1 MITLNG
7 QWKLKQA
14 KEKEWHRGT
23 VPGTVYTDLL
33 TQGLIV
39 DPYVGENEDEVRDLS
54 YNDYLYERE
63 FLISKE
69 VLNNERNL
77 LICKGIDTIADLF
90 VNGKQIGSCDNMHR
104 EYEFDLTGF
113 LKEGVNH
120 IQVYFHSPMK
130 YMQKLYE
137 KKPLWGV
144 TSTVPGYQYIR
155 KAHCMFGWDWGPKL
169 PDMGIWRDIYIEEV
183 NGARIQN
190 VQIRQQNE
198 EELSHLSV
206 ILKNVVMPSDA
217 AGIIAE
223 CRVYDPE
230 GKELVIQT
238 ADVEEMQTF
247 QIEIKNPE
255 RWWPNGYGEQKL
267 YRVCVSLKR
276 ENQIIQEKSIRLGI
290 RDFTVVRRP
299 DEWGAGFTFCINGM
313 EIFAKGANYIPEDS
327 IFGKRSKERTE
338 RLLKDCRKANFNC
351 IRVWGGGCYPDDY
364 FYDLCDELGLLVWQD
379 FMFACAVYDLT
390 DSFYENIKLE
400 ARDNIIRLRNHPSLG
415 MWCGNNEMEGAW
427 VGWGIPQNQKLKQD
441 YLTMFER
448 LIPQMV
454 EEYDPDRFYWP
465 ASPSSEGGFEDPFD
479 EGRGDAHY
487 WDVWHGK
494 NPFEDIESK
503 FFRFSSEYGFEAIPS
518 MKTLRTVIH
527 EDQLNIVSPEME
539 KHQKCIDNG
548 PGNVTL
554 MYYLLQYYQLPTTF
568 ERTIYVTQS
577 LQSDF
582 LEMAIR
588 HFRSH
593 RERCSGSTYWQ
604 INDTYPTISWATL
617 DYYGRWKG
625 AHYVVKRSYG
635 KVISYVE
642 TGADR
647 VARLYVSSDETRSL
661 KITCRLE
668 LIEQGKEALH
678 TECRE
683 VTAEPLTSTCVASFK
698 IPEMK
703 ELRSRECYLHYEI
716 QCEGEAIDS
725 GNRLLERPKK
735 FHFLDPHLTVC
746 VEDQVIVG
754 EGRGKIE
761 GRICEINTEEKTDDK
776 TGDVR
781 KLTAKQFKIT
791 VKAQQFAR
799 RVGIEF
805 VDTDVILSDN
815 YFDLLPGETKTVWI
829 EEIRSGKEVNQKI
842 LSEEIVLTSNYDVA
856 K

>member
-7 QWKLKQA
+7 QWRMKQA
-14 KEKEWHRGT
+14 GEPEWHRGS

-33 TQGLIV
+33 SDHTIV

-54 YNDYLYERE
+54 YNDYIYERE
-63 FLISKE
+63 FQITKE
-69 VLNNERNL
+69 VLTNERNIL
-77 LICKGIDTIADLF
+77 VCKGIDTIAELF
-90 VNGKQIGSCDNMHR
+90 VNGKFAGSCENMHR
-104 EYEFDLTGF
+104 EYEFDLTGM
-113 LKEGVNH
+113 LTEGENH
-120 IQVYFHSPMK
+120 IRVYFHSPMK

-183 NGARIQN
+183 NGARIRN

-198 EELSHLSV
+198 KETSHLSV
-206 ILKNVVMPSDA
+206 ILENEISRKEDQQEKEQKFS
-217 AGIIAE
+217 IE
-223 CRVYDPE
+223 CRIYDPE
-230 GKELVIQT
+230 GRPIGVQT
-238 ADVEEMQTF
+238 AAIEEKQAFRME
-247 QIEIKNPE
+247 IENPE

-276 ENQIIQEKSIRLGI
+276 DQQVVEEKTVRFGI
-290 RDFTVVRRP
+290 RDFTVVRRT
-299 DEWGAGFTFCINGM
+299 DEWGAGFTFCVNGL

-327 IFGKRSKERTE
+327 IFGKRSKERTG
-338 RLLKDCRKANFNC
+338 RLLRDCRKANFNC

-390 DSFYENIKLE
+390 DSFYENIRQE
-400 ARDNIIRLRNHPSLG
+400 AKDNIIRLRNHPSLG

-454 EEYDPDRFYWP
+454 DKYDPDRFYWP

-494 NPFEDIESK
+494 KPFEDIESK
-503 FFRFSSEYGFEAIPS
+503 FFRFSSEYGFEAVPS

-527 EDQLNIVSPEME
+527 EDQFNIVSPEME

-554 MYYLLQYYQLPTTF
+554 MYYLLQYYQLPATF
-568 ERTIYVTQS
+568 EQTVYATQS
-577 LQSDF
+577 LQADF
-582 LEMAIR
+582 LEMAVR

-604 INDTYPTISWATL
+604 INDTYPTISWATV

-642 TGADR
+642 IGADR
-647 VARLYVSSDETRSL
+647 TARLYVSSDETKPL
-661 KITCRLE
+661 KLTCKLE
-668 LIEQGKEALH
+668 LMEQGKGALH

-683 VTAEPLTSTCVASFK
+683 VTAQPLTSDCVAAFQL
-698 IPEMK
+698 PERT
-703 ELRSRECYLHYEI
+703 ERSLRECYLHYEI
-716 QCEGEAIDS
+716 VCDGESIDS

-735 FHFLDPHLTVC
+735 FHFRNPELTVC
-746 VEDQVIVG
+746 VEMQTT
-754 EGRGKIE
+754 GRGTTENVENGAAAGTQAKE
-761 GRICEINTEEKTDDK
+761 AGVTEE
-776 TGDVR
+776 R
-781 KLTAKQFKIT
+781 IAIT

-805 VDTDVILSDN
+805 TDADVILSDN
-815 YFDLLPGETKTVWI
+815 YLDLLPGESRTVWV
-829 EEIRSGKEVNQKI
+829 EEIRSGGTMDAKT
-842 LSEEIVLTSNYDVA
+842 LAAEIYLRSNYDISVSG
-856 K
+856 

>member
-1 MITLNG
+1 M
-7 QWKLKQA
+7 
-14 KEKEWHRGT
+14 
-23 VPGTVYTDLL
+23 
-33 TQGLIV
+33 
-39 DPYVGENEDEVRDLS
+39 
-54 YNDYLYERE
+54 
-63 FLISKE
+63 
-69 VLNNERNL
+69 
-77 LICKGIDTIADLF
+77 
-90 VNGKQIGSCDNMHR
+90 
-104 EYEFDLTGF
+104 
-113 LKEGVNH
+113 
-120 IQVYFHSPMK
+120 
-130 YMQKLYE
+130 
-137 KKPLWGV
+137 
-144 TSTVPGYQYIR
+144 
-155 KAHCMFGWDWGPKL
+155 
-169 PDMGIWRDIYIEEV
+169 
-183 NGARIQN
+183 
-190 VQIRQQNE
+190 
-198 EELSHLSV
+198 
-206 ILKNVVMPSDA
+206 
-217 AGIIAE
+217 
-223 CRVYDPE
+223 
-230 GKELVIQT
+230 
-238 ADVEEMQTF
+238 
-247 QIEIKNPE
+247 
-255 RWWPNGYGEQKL
+255 
-267 YRVCVSLKR
+267 
-276 ENQIIQEKSIRLGI
+276 
-290 RDFTVVRRP
+290 
-299 DEWGAGFTFCINGM
+299 
-313 EIFAKGANYIPEDS
+313 
-327 IFGKRSKERTE
+327 
-338 RLLKDCRKANFNC
+338 KDCRRANFNC

-390 DSFYENIKLE
+390 DSFYDNIRLE

-494 NPFEDIESK
+494 KPFEDIESK
-503 FFRFSSEYGFEAIPS
+503 FFRFSSEYGFEAVPS

-527 EDQLNIVSPEME
+527 ENQFNIVSPEME

-554 MYYLLQYYQLPTTF
+554 MYYLLQYYQLPATF
-568 ERTIYVTQS
+568 ERTVYATQS

-593 RERCSGSTYWQ
+593 RERCAGSTYWQ

-647 VARLYVSSDETRSL
+647 VARLYVSSDETRPL
-661 KITCRLE
+661 KLTCRLE
-668 LIEQGKEALH
+668 LIEQGKGVLH

-683 VTAEPLTSTCVASFK
+683 ISAEPLASTCVAAFK
-698 IPEMK
+698 IQEMK

-716 QCEGEAIDS
+716 QCEEEVIDS

-735 FHFLDPHLTVC
+735 FHFLDPHLTSY
-746 VEDQVIVG
+746 VE
-754 EGRGKIE
+754 E
-761 GRICEINTEEKTDDK
+761 TEEQERADEGK
-776 TGDVR
+776 TGESRV
-781 KLTAKQFKIT
+781 KKQFRIT

-799 RVGIEF
+799 RVAIEF
-805 VDTDVILSDN
+805 TDADVILSDN
-815 YFDLLPGETKTVWI
+815 YFDLLPGESKTVWV
-829 EEIRSGKEVNQKI
+829 EEIRSEKEVNQKT

>member
-1 MITLNG
+1 MQTYTLNG
-7 QWKLKQA
+7 TWQLSA
-14 KEKEWHRGT
+14 GHRSLES
-23 VPGTVYTDLL
+23 VDMQIPGTVLSGLL
-33 TQGLIV
+33 AAGKIK
-39 DPYVGENEDEVRDLS
+39 DPFYRTNEDATRALFWK
-54 YNDYLYERE
+54 DYVFTRTFDVDEELLAQQHIVLVCEGLDTLAE
-63 FLISKE
+63 ISINGTFLAK
-69 VLNNERNL
+69 
-77 LICKGIDTIADLF
+77 T
-90 VNGKQIGSCDNMHR
+90 DNMHR
-104 EYEFDLTGF
+104 TWKLDVKGFLHSGENQIRIVFRSVFKYIEDYEYEEN
-113 LKEGVNH
+113 KEIHYVPCGG
-120 IQVYFHSPMK
+120 MK
-130 YMQKLYE
+130 GNQL
-137 KKPLWGV
+137 
-144 TSTVPGYQYIR
+144 IR

-198 EELSHLSV
+198 EEVSHLSV
-206 ILKNVVMPSDA
+206 VLKNEVIQSDA
-217 AGIIAE
+217 AGMIAE

-230 GKELVIQT
+230 GRELTLQTEDVKETQI
-238 ADVEEMQTF
+238 F

-267 YRVCVSLKR
+267 YRVCVSLKK
-276 ENQIIQEKSIRLGI
+276 ENHTVQERSIRFGI
-290 RDFTVVRRP
+290 HDFTVVRRP

-338 RLLKDCRKANFNC
+338 RLLKDCRRANYNC

-390 DSFYENIKLE
+390 DSFYDNIRLE
-400 ARDNIIRLRNHPSLG
+400 VRDNIIRLRNHPSLG

-494 NPFEDIESK
+494 KPFEDIESK
-503 FFRFSSEYGFEAIPS
+503 FFRFSSEYGFEAVPS

-527 EDQLNIVSPEME
+527 EDQFNIVSPEME

-554 MYYLLQYYQLPTTF
+554 MYYLLQYYQLPATF
-568 ERTIYVTQS
+568 ERTVYATQS

-625 AHYVVKRSYG
+625 AHYAVKRSYG

-647 VARLYVSSDETRSL
+647 VARLYVSSDETRPL
-661 KITCRLE
+661 KLTCRLE
-668 LIEQGKEALH
+668 LIEQGKGVLH

-683 VTAEPLTSTCVASFK
+683 ISAEPLASTCVTAFK
-698 IPEMK
+698 IQEMK

-716 QCEGEAIDS
+716 QCEEEVIDS

-735 FHFLDPHLTVC
+735 FHFLDPHLTSY
-746 VEDQVIVG
+746 VE
-754 EGRGKIE
+754 E
-761 GRICEINTEEKTDDK
+761 TEEQERADEGKAGENRVK
-776 TGDVR
+776 
-781 KLTAKQFKIT
+781 KQFRII

-805 VDTDVILSDN
+805 TDTDVILSDN
-815 YFDLLPGETKTVWI
+815 YFDLLPGESKTVWV
-829 EEIRSGKEVNQKI
+829 EEIRSEKEVNQKT